1 MGGIIVLG
9 LIALLA
15 ALVYKMI
22 SENEATHNH
31 RLLKSNYGIKPLTQ
45 APLFIEEP
53 MNNTSAQPAVHAKY
67 CSACGARLDSKAVFC
82 SFCGIKLADAG
93 VVIPNPAAPVSEV
106 KREVFNWG
114 RFTSNE
120 SALNEVNQWLS
131 GQRIIVLE
139 MSTTGRLKEFPPN
152 QTIINH
158 LDLKYRESANGS
170 YYQMWYFSKRKWIGH
185 DYSALDEMLENWKAS
200 NPDKTVVLKTYNG
213 FQDNGSGGCRT
224 LFFLY
229 RLNNGY

>member
-15 ALVYKMI
+15 ALVYIMI
-22 SENEATHNH
+22 SENEAAHNH
-31 RLLKSNYGIKPLTQ
+31 RLLKSNYGIEPLTQ

-106 KREVFNWG
+106 KRKVFNWG
-114 RFTSNE
+114 LFTSND
-120 SALNEVNQWLS
+120 SAVEEVNQWLIN
-131 GQRIIVLE
+131 QKIIVSEL
-139 MSTTGRLKEFPPN
+139 STMGRLGGFRFK
-152 QTIINH
+152 TILSH
-158 LDLKYRESANGS
+158 LELKYRESANGNI
-170 YYQMWYFSKRKWIGH
+170 YQMGYFQKAKWISH
-185 DYSALDEMLENWKAS
+185 DYSDLDEMLENWQAA

-213 FQDNGSGGCRT
+213 HQYDGGSTRT

-229 RLNNGY
+229 KINYGY

>member
-22 SENEATHNH
+22 SENEAAHNH
-31 RLLKSNYGIKPLTQ
+31 RLLKSDYGT
-45 APLFIEEP
+45 E
-53 MNNTSAQPAVHAKY
+53 
-67 CSACGARLDSKAVFC
+67 
-82 SFCGIKLADAG
+82 LADAG
-93 VVIPNPAAPVSEV
+93 LEFSKPAAPVNEE

-213 FQDNGSGGCRT
+213 HQYDGGSTRT

-229 RLNNGY
+229 KLRLFTAIHNRIGIH

>member
-15 ALVYKMI
+15 AVLYKMI
-22 SENEATHNH
+22 HENEAARNH
-31 RLLKSNYGIKPLTQ
+31 RLIKSDYGT
-45 APLFIEEP
+45 E
-53 MNNTSAQPAVHAKY
+53 
-67 CSACGARLDSKAVFC
+67 
-82 SFCGIKLADAG
+82 LADAG
-93 VVIPNPAAPVSEV
+93 LEFSKLAAPVNEE

-213 FQDNGSGGCRT
+213 HQYDGGSTRT

-229 RLNNGY
+229 KINYGY